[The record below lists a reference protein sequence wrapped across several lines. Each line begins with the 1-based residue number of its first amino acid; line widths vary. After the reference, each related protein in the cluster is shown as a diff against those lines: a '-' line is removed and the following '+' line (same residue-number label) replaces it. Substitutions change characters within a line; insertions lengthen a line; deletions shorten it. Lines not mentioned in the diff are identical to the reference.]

1 MDDSRFTAARPS
13 FWRRAAALTPDRAW
27 RGAPP
32 RARHRLKVIGYAA
45 AGAVLAGGLAAGC
58 SSSSGGSGNASSPIT
73 ICEIG
78 ATSGPFAQ
86 LGVDDELGATA
97 WAAMVNK
104 SGGVLGH
111 KVTLV
116 PENDASDPA
125 TAAALVH
132 KCVTQV
138 RANFIFGPEETSTAS
153 AAIPIANQLQEV
165 LLGWQSGWTG
175 QGISDANLHSYSFP
189 GIGNVFFAD
198 DLATITQLVVP
209 RHYTRVAVIEDNA
222 PGGLGNTQYVQSLAS
237 KYGYQVVAS
246 QITNPGATDDTPQA
260 LDLLKANPQI
270 IILGLI
276 PGPDTITFLK
286 AVRAQNPTIPISECS
301 GCATSTF
308 VAATGG
314 AAAMQ
319 NVYLIGTPENV
330 LSAVP
335 STSASAPALADTKAY
350 IAAMKAAGL
359 GSATDIDEG
368 GEGWD
373 TGRELA
379 AAIGTAKSV
388 SPGDVKNALEHQ
400 TLVTGG
406 IQCYFWQRS
415 PSDYGNIT
423 QIDSAVVTVGAGGS
437 FNVLP
442 QAGS

>member
-1 MDDSRFTAARPS
+1 MDDSRFAFARLFFRKPHAVPAGLPLRS
-13 FWRRAAALTPDRAW
+13 RRLRVVGSAAAS
-27 RGAPP
+27 
-32 RARHRLKVIGYAA
+32 
-45 AGAVLAGGLAAGC
+45 AVLVVGVAAGC
-58 SSSSGGSGNASSPIT
+58 GSGGGGGGSSASSPIT
-73 ICEIG
+73 ICEIA

-86 LGVDDELGATA
+86 LGVDDEQGATA

-104 SGGVLGH
+104 AGGVLGH

-116 PENDASDPA
+116 SENDASDPA

-138 RANFIFGPEETSTAS
+138 HANFIFGPEETSTAS
-153 AAIPIANQLQEV
+153 AAVPVANQLQEV

-175 QGISDANLHSYSFP
+175 QGISNANLTSYSFP

-198 DLATITQLVVP
+198 DLATITQLIVP

-222 PGGLGNTQYVQSLAS
+222 PGGLGNTQYMQGLAS
-237 KYGYQVVAS
+237 QYGYQVVAS
-246 QITNPGATDDTPQA
+246 QTANPGATDDTPQA
-260 LDLLKANPQI
+260 LNLLKANPQI
-270 IILGLI
+270 IVLGLI

-308 VAATGG
+308 VNAVGG
-314 AAAMQ
+314 ATAMQ
-319 NVYLIGTPENV
+319 DVYLIGTPENV
-330 LSAVP
+330 LSAIP
-335 STSASAPALADTKAY
+335 STTATAAGLADTKAY
-350 IAAMKAAGL
+350 IAAMQADGM
-359 GSATDIDEG
+359 GSANQIDEG

-379 AAIGTAKSV
+379 AAVTTAKSI
-388 SPGDVKNALEHQ
+388 SPGDVKNALQHQ

-406 IQCYFWQRS
+406 IQCYYWSRT
-415 PSDYGNIT
+415 PSNYANIT
-423 QIDSAVVTVGAGGS
+423 QIDSAVVTVGGGGT

-442 QAGS
+442 HVGS

>member
-1 MDDSRFTAARPS
+1 MDDSGFTSARFSGLKPGAAGSEVPS
-13 FWRRAAALTPDRAW
+13 CARRLRVIGRAAAGVALIA
-27 RGAPP
+27 
-32 RARHRLKVIGYAA
+32 
-45 AGAVLAGGLAAGC
+45 GLAVGC
-58 SSSSGGSGNASSPIT
+58 SSGNGASGGGSGNLVV
-73 ICEIG
+73 CEIA

-97 WAAMVNK
+97 WADMVNK
-104 SGGVLGH
+104 AGGILGH
-111 KVTLV
+111 KVQLV

-125 TAAALVH
+125 TAAALVR

-138 RANFIFGPEETSTAS
+138 HANFIFGPEETSTAS
-153 AAIPIANQLQEV
+153 AAVPIANNLHEV
-165 LLGWQSGWTG
+165 MLGWQSGWTG

-198 DLATITQLVVP
+198 DLATVTQLIVP

-237 KYGYQVVAS
+237 QYHYSVVAS

-260 LDLLKANPQI
+260 LNLLKANPQI
-270 IILGLI
+270 IVLGLI
-276 PGPDTITFLK
+276 PGPDTITFIK

-308 VAATGG
+308 VAAVGG
-314 AAAMQ
+314 PAAMK

-335 STSASAPALADTKAY
+335 STSASAPALADTNAY
-350 IAAMKAAGL
+350 IAAMKAAGM
-359 GSATDIDEG
+359 GSATQIDEG

-379 AAIGTAKSV
+379 AAIEAAKST
-388 SPGDVKNALEHQ
+388 SPDAVKNALASQ

-406 IQCYFWQRS
+406 IQCYFWKRS
-415 PSDYGNIT
+415 PSDYANIT
-423 QIDSAVVTVGAGGS
+423 QILSAVVTVGSTGS
-437 FNVLP
+437 FDVLP
-442 QAGS
+442 NVGG

>member
-1 MDDSRFTAARPS
+1 MDDSRFT
-13 FWRRAAALTPDRAW
+13 
-27 RGAPP
+27 P
-32 RARHRLKVIGYAA
+32 RTRRLKVLGTAA
-45 AGAVLAGGLAAGC
+45 AGALLVAGVAAGC
-58 SSSSGGSGNASSPIT
+58 SSGGGGSASSPVT
-73 ICEIG
+73 ICEIA

-86 LGVDDELGATA
+86 LGTNDELGTTA

-104 SGGVLGH
+104 AGGLMGH

-132 KCVTQV
+132 KCVSQV
-138 RANFIFGPEETSTAS
+138 HANFIFGPEETATS
-153 AAIPIANQLQEV
+153 AAAVPVANQLQEV

-175 QGISDANLHSYSFP
+175 QGISNANLTSYSFP

-198 DLATITQLVVP
+198 DLATITQLIVP

-222 PGGLGNTQYVQSLAS
+222 PGGLGNTQYMQSLAS

-246 QITNPGATDDTPQA
+246 QVTNPGATDDTPQA
-260 LDLLKANPQI
+260 LNLLKANPQI
-270 IILGLI
+270 IVLGLI

-286 AVRAQNPTIPISECS
+286 AVRAQNPTIPVSECS

-308 VAATGG
+308 VNAVGG
-314 AAAMQ
+314 PTAMQ
-319 NVYLIGTPENV
+319 DVYMIGTPENV
-330 LSAVP
+330 LSAIP
-335 STSASAPALADTKAY
+335 STSATSAGLADTRAY
-350 IAAMKAAGL
+350 IAAMKAAGM
-359 GSATDIDEG
+359 GTANQIDEG

-379 AAIGTAKSV
+379 AAIATAKSIA
-388 SPGDVKNALEHQ
+388 PGDVKNALAHQ

-406 IQCYFWQRS
+406 IQVYYWQRS
-415 PSDYGNIT
+415 PSDYANIT
-423 QIDSAVVTVGAGGS
+423 QIYSAVMTVGADGS

-442 QAGS
+442 HVGS

>member
-1 MDDSRFTAARPS
+1 MDDSRFAHARLFFRKP
-13 FWRRAAALTPDRAW
+13 
-27 RGAPP
+27 
-32 RARHRLKVIGYAA
+32 H
-45 AGAVLAGGLAAGC
+45 AVLARLPLRSRRLRVVGSAAASAVLVAGVAAGC
-58 SSSSGGSGNASSPIT
+58 GSSGGGGGTSASSPVT
-73 ICEIG
+73 ICEIA

-104 SGGVLGH
+104 AGGVLGH

-116 PENDASDPA
+116 QENDASDPA

-138 RANFIFGPEETSTAS
+138 HANFIFGPEETSTSS
-153 AAIPIANQLQEV
+153 AAIPVANQLQEV

-175 QGISDANLHSYSFP
+175 QGISNANLTSYSFP

-198 DLATITQLVVP
+198 DLATITQLIVP
-209 RHYTRVAVIEDNA
+209 RHLTRVAVIEDNA

-260 LDLLKANPQI
+260 LNLLKANPQI
-270 IILGLI
+270 IVLGLI
-276 PGPDTITFLK
+276 PGPDTITFIK

-308 VAATGG
+308 VNAVGG
-314 AAAMQ
+314 ASAMQ
-319 NVYLIGTPENV
+319 DVYLIGTPENV
-330 LSAVP
+330 LSAIP
-335 STSASAPALADTKAY
+335 STSATTAGLADTKAY
-350 IAAMKAAGL
+350 IAAMQADGL
-359 GSATDIDEG
+359 GSANDISEG

-379 AAIGTAKSV
+379 AAITAAKSI
-388 SPGDVKNALEHQ
+388 SPGDVKNALQHQ

-406 IQCYFWQRS
+406 IQVYYWQRS
-415 PSDYGNIT
+415 PSNYANIT
-423 QIDSAVVTVGAGGS
+423 QIDSAVVTAGANGS

-442 QAGS
+442 HVGS